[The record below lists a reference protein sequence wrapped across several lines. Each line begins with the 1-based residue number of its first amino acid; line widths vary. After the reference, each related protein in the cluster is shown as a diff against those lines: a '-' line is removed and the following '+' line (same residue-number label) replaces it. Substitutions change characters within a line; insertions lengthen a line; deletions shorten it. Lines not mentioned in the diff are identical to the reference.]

1 MDIDKYNEAIR
12 QKLESIEPTFEEND
26 WAEMQSFM
34 ALNAPK
40 TSFWGQYSRLFLYSA
55 GTIVLIT
62 SLLFN
67 LKQNYAYTSLL
78 DTNKILLEKINS
90 QEPTK
95 EKVVYQTDTVF
106 LTKYISINQP
116 INLPVVEQVSED
128 IHVVTQKSENI
139 NKQNKEIK
147 DSPAMLSDE
156 KQLKQLHEN
165 IAQTGKVE
173 NKIIESGNVE
183 KNSIT
188 EPLKEEVI
196 NDAINKITVTAKM
209 DSLTQTEPIV
219 MSENIPL
226 NIHAINSIPL
236 SPHLY
241 LWSKQQPK
249 IKYNSPF
256 AENHLV
262 PKKRKGISFP
272 SISLDNLKYRV
283 GISLNSGSEEIG
295 GGLLGEVLLN
305 KRWSVNAGLKVLN
318 ISGRSYFTAEQFEF
332 DNKQDF
338 RQLYAP
344 FVPLNNDILNIDFQH
359 YLLQIPIGI
368 TYHYPLRNDF
378 TLLFST
384 TTDLNLYG
392 CQIINFDYKEDSRK
406 FGQGDVSEKV
416 STGVLNNIEFSAGL
430 EKKLN
435 RMVFQVYPYISTQL
449 RETSYKTEEFVIG
462 AKLRFFVNLSK

>member
-262 PKKRKGISFP
+262 PDRK
-272 SISLDNLKYRV
+272 
-283 GISLNSGSEEIG
+283 
-295 GGLLGEVLLN
+295 
-305 KRWSVNAGLKVLN
+305 SVV
-318 ISGRSYFTAEQFEF
+318 
-332 DNKQDF
+332 
-338 RQLYAP
+338 
-344 FVPLNNDILNIDFQH
+344 
-359 YLLQIPIGI
+359 
-368 TYHYPLRNDF
+368 
-378 TLLFST
+378 
-384 TTDLNLYG
+384 
-392 CQIINFDYKEDSRK
+392 
-406 FGQGDVSEKV
+406 
-416 STGVLNNIEFSAGL
+416 
-430 EKKLN
+430 
-435 RMVFQVYPYISTQL
+435 
-449 RETSYKTEEFVIG
+449 
-462 AKLRFFVNLSK
+462 